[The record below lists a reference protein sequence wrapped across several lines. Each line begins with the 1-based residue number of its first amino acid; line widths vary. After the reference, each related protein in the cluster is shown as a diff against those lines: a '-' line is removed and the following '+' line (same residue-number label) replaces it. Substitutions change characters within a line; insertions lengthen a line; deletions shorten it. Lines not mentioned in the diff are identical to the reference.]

1 MEIVRYISV
10 SGKILISSV
19 LSHNA
24 TRKSFLKLRASRD
37 QAFPSGSCSVRFLPR
52 RNFWKKVNSSFSKN
66 FTEKKTYLRRRF
78 LTFSPSL
85 LTREFRRRIS
95 SSRTSFSCSSKGL
108 ELLSSAMAW
117 VIFSSRRVISVW
129 SFDSCFRAFLYSA
142 FNSCLSLLGRF
153 SLMAESEPRSV
164 WDPMIVPTPVE
175 SSLTWKKVRS

>member
-1 MEIVRYISV
+1 MRHVTKHFQV
-10 SGKILISSV
+10 VAAVWGSSQDETFERKWIH
-19 LSHNA
+19 LS
-24 TRKSFLKLRASRD
+24 LRTL
-37 QAFPSGSCSVRFLPR
+37 Q
-52 RNFWKKVNSSFSKN
+52 K
-66 FTEKKTYLRRRF
+66 KKTYLRRRL

-85 LTREFRRRIS
+85 LTREFSRRIS

-153 SLMAESEPRSV
+153 SPMAESEPRSV

-175 SSLTWKKVRS
+175 SSLTWKKVRSWYLGTTECADQHFSHWHKFSNEN